1 MKSLKVVLTGGPCGG
16 KTTAIQAIEEE
27 FLEKGYQVLIV
38 PEAAT
43 ILISSGIKPFGDNK
57 VNMVE
62 FQRYVMDLQEFLED
76 MAERAAK
83 KADKNVIIVCDRG
96 LMDDKAYV
104 SEKEFVE
111 LLKERETSQFELMN
125 RYDLVLHLK
134 SAACGKEEFYTL
146 DNNAAR
152 TETPEEA
159 REKDKKTLN
168 AWLGHD
174 NLKVIGNDVDFKT
187 KINNCIKEIYNVLE
201 KAYPVQ
207 CQEKYLIGDL
217 NITELEK
224 LQPVVFDIEQYA
236 SFDEKIEILY
246 RKTMTEHETKYTA
259 IIKVDTAVNNERIIK
274 KKNIS
279 EAEYYR
285 CIPKNFIPI
294 KKKRYCFEYMNQYFR
309 LDVFGDDLKILE
321 IEDTVQTT
329 ARRVPSFIEIIDNVT
344 DNIEYRNSALY
355 VNKNISPYENVKKND
370 L

>member
-1 MKSLKVVLTGGPCGG
+1 MKKLKVVLTGGPCGG
-16 KTTAIQAIEEE
+16 KTTAIQTIEEE

-57 VNMVE
+57 ISMVE
-62 FQRYVMDLQEFLED
+62 FQKYVMDLQEFLEEV
-76 MAERAAK
+76 AERAAERS
-83 KADKNVIIVCDRG
+83 DKDVIIVCDRG

-111 LLKERETSQFELMN
+111 LLNERGTFQFELMN

-152 TETPEEA
+152 TESPAEA

-174 NLKVIGNDVDFKT
+174 SLKVIGNDVDFKT
-187 KINNCIKEIYNVLE
+187 KINNCVKEIYNVLE

-207 CQEKYLIGDL
+207 CQEKYLIEKFDVS
-217 NITELEK
+217 ELEK

-236 SFDEKIEILY
+236 VFDETIEILY
-246 RKTMTEHETKYTA
+246 RKTMTEYETKYTA
-259 IIKVDTAVNNERIIK
+259 IIKIDTDVNNERIVK
-274 KKNIS
+274 RKNIS

-285 CIPKNFIPI
+285 CIPKNFLPI

-321 IEDTVQTT
+321 IEDTVQTKE
-329 ARRVPSFIEIIDNVT
+329 RSVPSFIEVIDNVT
-344 DNIEYRNSALY
+344 DNTFYRNSALY
-355 VNKNISPYENVKKND
+355 LNKNIVPCEIVKKN
-370 L
+370 